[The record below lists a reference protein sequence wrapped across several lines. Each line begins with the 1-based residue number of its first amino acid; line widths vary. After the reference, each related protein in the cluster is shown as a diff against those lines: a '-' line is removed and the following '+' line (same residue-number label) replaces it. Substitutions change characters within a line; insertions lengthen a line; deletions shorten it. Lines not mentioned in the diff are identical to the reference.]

1 MDVNKNLIERN
12 TQYIVIFSDQLHLQM
27 CEDRDWKYM
36 QWEKNLYGQFILLR
50 LVQAETF
57 MSDRKRVR

>member
-1 MDVNKNLIERN
+1 MLMCLWVLQPSNWVILMDVNKNLIERN

-36 QWEKNLYGQFILLR
+36 Q
-50 LVQAETF
+50 
-57 MSDRKRVR
+57 